1 MIIKKMKLQNFRQY
15 IDDEIKFAVDEEK
28 NVTVIMGDNGTGK
41 TTLAQAFQ
49 WALYGKTN
57 FQIHELLNRTV
68 REKMGTGEKKEVS
81 VLLDI
86 MYNNTEYTVRRIQGY
101 FKNANQKIEERQ
113 GKFVVSRIDD
123 SGNVQYVPEYQ
134 KDYIVKQF
142 LPKDLSNFFFFDG
155 EKIEEMSKEIQ
166 SGKSSDFQNAVY
178 SLVGLTATQ
187 NTIEH
192 LKSNK
197 KCVVKEIQ
205 REIDN
210 NSKSAAKMEQKNT
223 QITELDE
230 KVQKNT
236 AELAILQEKRTK
248 FEEKRRSNNRLI
260 IDGQKDMQVKKEY
273 AALEKDIANLEREKN
288 TKIKDMLQMISK
300 EFYSFCVYGVA
311 KTAAGLIEEEQTEEM
326 VIPDLTTRTIDALL
340 KRGKCLCGTTLCENQ
355 LPYEQVM
362 KLRETTYPKTIA
374 SLKAD
379 YQAKLREAKRYTDF
393 AKHWKEKLENYE
405 TCAAQLEGKMTER
418 DDKQQMMADTSSAE
432 RALRENREIE
442 RELPKIDQQIG
453 RLKQQIQDAETKIRI
468 LEQEKDSMIVNN
480 DDVAKNRIYMAYAKA
495 LYESLRKEYK
505 EKEDSYRI
513 KLQNRMNEI
522 FASIY
527 GQNISITI
535 DPRYRITVRIE
546 EELASTDEVERNTA
560 QGYALIF
567 TFISAIIDLA
577 KKKVN
582 DEALTENELI
592 DEENEGHPLVMD
604 APLSAFDKTRIEKIC
619 TEIPR
624 IADQVIIF
632 IKDTD
637 GEVAE
642 EHMRDKIGCR
652 YMIELVND
660 SKLHSRIVERG

>member
-15 IDDEIKFAVDEEK
+15 IDDEIKFAVDGDK

-101 FKNANQKIEERQ
+101 FKNANQKIEEKQ

-210 NSKSAAKMEQKNT
+210 NSKSAEKMEQKNT

-230 KVQKNT
+230 NVQKNT
-236 AELAILQEKRTK
+236 AELTKLQEARTNL
-248 FEEKRRSNNRLI
+248 EEKRRSNNRLI

-288 TKIKDMLQMISK
+288 AKTKDMLQMISK
-300 EFYSFCVYGVA
+300 EFYQFCIYGVA
-311 KTAAGLIEEEQTEEM
+311 KTAAGLIEQEQTEEM

-355 LPYEQVM
+355 FPYEQVM
-362 KLRETTYPKTIA
+362 KLRETTYPKTIT

-379 YQAKLREAKRYTDF
+379 YQTKLHEAKRYTDF

-405 TCAAQLEGKMTER
+405 TCAAQLEGK
-418 DDKQQMMADTSSAE
+418 
-432 RALRENREIE
+432 
-442 RELPKIDQQIG
+442 
-453 RLKQQIQDAETKIRI
+453 
-468 LEQEKDSMIVNN
+468 
-480 DDVAKNRIYMAYAKA
+480 
-495 LYESLRKEYK
+495 
-505 EKEDSYRI
+505 
-513 KLQNRMNEI
+513 
-522 FASIY
+522 
-527 GQNISITI
+527 
-535 DPRYRITVRIE
+535 
-546 EELASTDEVERNTA
+546 
-560 QGYALIF
+560 
-567 TFISAIIDLA
+567 
-577 KKKVN
+577 
-582 DEALTENELI
+582 
-592 DEENEGHPLVMD
+592 
-604 APLSAFDKTRIEKIC
+604 
-619 TEIPR
+619 
-624 IADQVIIF
+624 
-632 IKDTD
+632 
-637 GEVAE
+637 
-642 EHMRDKIGCR
+642 
-652 YMIELVND
+652 
-660 SKLHSRIVERG
+660 

>member
-1 MIIKKMKLQNFRQY
+1 MIIKKMKLLNFRQY
-15 IDDEIKFAVDEEK
+15 IETEIEFATDEKK

-57 FQIHELLNRTV
+57 FQIRELLNRTV
-68 REKMGTGEKKEVS
+68 REKMGTGEKKDVS
-81 VLLDI
+81 VMLDI
-86 MYNNTEYTVRRIQGY
+86 TYNNIEYTVRRIQEY
-101 FKNANQKIEERQ
+101 YKNVNQKIEERQ
-113 GKFVVSRIDD
+113 GKFVVSKIDD

-197 KCVVKEIQ
+197 KCVIKEIQ
-205 REIDN
+205 REIDK
-210 NSKSAAKMEQKNT
+210 NSQSTAKMEQKNT
-223 QITELDE
+223 QIEEWNQKIQNNTLELD
-230 KVQKNT
+230 K
-236 AELAILQEKRTK
+236 LRQERKK
-248 FEEKRRSNNRLI
+248 LEEKRDSNNRLI
-260 IDGQKDMQVKKEY
+260 IDGQSDMQIKKEY
-273 AALEKDIANLEREKN
+273 AALEKDIENLLKEKN
-288 TKIKDMLQMISK
+288 TKTKDMLQMISR
-300 EFYSFCVYGVA
+300 EFYQFCVYGVA
-311 KTAAGLIEEEQTEEM
+311 KKAAGLIEEEETEELI
-326 VIPDLTTRTIDALL
+326 IPDLTTRTIDALL
-340 KRGKCLCGTTLCENQ
+340 KRGKCICGTTLCENQ

-362 KLRETTYPKTIA
+362 KLRETSYPKTIA

-379 YQAKLREAKRYTDF
+379 YRTKLHEAEHYTNF
-393 AKHWKEKLENYE
+393 SERWKEKLKNYE
-405 TCAAQLEGKMTER
+405 DCTAQLEGKMTER

-432 RALRENREIE
+432 RALLENKEVE
-442 RELPKIDQQIG
+442 KELPKIEQQIG
-453 RLKQQIQDAETKIRI
+453 RLKQQIQDAETKIRV

-480 DDVAKNRIYMAYAKA
+480 DDVVKNKIYMAYAKE
-495 LYESLRKEYK
+495 LYESLKKEYK
-505 EKEDSYRI
+505 EKEDFYRI

-527 GQNISITI
+527 GHNISITI
-535 DPRYRITVRIE
+535 DPRYRITVRID

-577 KKKVN
+577 KKKAN
-582 DEALTENELI
+582 DEALMETELI
-592 DEENEGHPLVMD
+592 DEENEGYPLVMD

-642 EHMRDKIGCR
+642 EHMSDKIGCR
-652 YMIELVND
+652 YMIEMVND